1 MKKRLQGLIAGILI
15 GTMLTSGMVFAKQI
29 SETAEL
35 FYNNIK
41 ISLNG
46 KEITPKDAN
55 GNYVE
60 PFTINGT
67 TYLPVRAVAGAL
79 GINVDWDGSTNTV
92 LLSNQSSENV
102 ATGFDASVVASEL
115 GIVKEYRW
123 KTDYSNYVA
132 IVLKNN
138 SAYTVSPRIQISF
151 KDKDG
156 NVVGAKNQ
164 SEYAFGPGTE
174 MAFVFDND
182 EDFEKYEYVIS
193 ASEEKYYNEC
203 VSKLEC
209 THSTTSEKV
218 IIQVKNNGSKAAEF
232 VEYIV
237 LFKNKGEVVD
247 YDWGYCVDDDS
258 EIKPGMTEMEECS
271 VAYKERFDS
280 VEIYLT
286 GRADR

>member
-92 LLSNQSSENV
+92 ILSNAKAAPFTLGTGQYVVGEDIVAGKYNCKAMSGSGNFMGEVKNLGFMGLNEILAAEDNEFYENRS
-102 ATGFDASVVASEL
+102 T
-115 GIVKEYRW
+115 
-123 KTDYSNYVA
+123 YSNLRLENGDV
-132 IVLKNN
+132 INIKGDLK
-138 SAYTVSPRIQISF
+138 VEF
-151 KDKDG
+151 
-156 NVVGAKNQ
+156 
-164 SEYAFGPGTE
+164 TE
-174 MAFVFDND
+174 
-182 EDFEKYEYVIS
+182 S
-193 ASEEKYYNEC
+193 
-203 VSKLEC
+203 
-209 THSTTSEKV
+209 
-218 IIQVKNNGSKAAEF
+218 
-232 VEYIV
+232 
-237 LFKNKGEVVD
+237 
-247 YDWGYCVDDDS
+247 
-258 EIKPGMTEMEECS
+258 
-271 VAYKERFDS
+271 
-280 VEIYLT
+280 
-286 GRADR
+286 